1 MEGGGFLS
9 IKRDPKERNTSSHA
23 CMQNETVA
31 RYSNT
36 FSTTRCIEMQIS
48 LVRARP
54 KATTHVPSLLRQTT
68 LPPHSQPLRCTHA
81 ARSATAQQSVPRAA
95 GDLHR
100 ESSSAS
106 HQSRATNRVRE
117 LHLNPTGLVG
127 LPFWQ
132 PNGTSRATTFTMGSS
147 TGFVCMQGR
156 DAISGNQ
163 HAISQKWEAELHRRD
178 HIGIRA
184 LIGVRP
190 PCSTLQRRPPR
201 RSCSW

>member
-1 MEGGGFLS
+1 
-9 IKRDPKERNTSSHA
+9 
-23 CMQNETVA
+23 MQNETVA

-106 HQSRATNRVRE
+106 HQLRATNRVPRTFHYTFHSISTPQVSLGCPFDE
-117 LHLNPTGLVG
+117 PGAAHVPQHLNPTGLVG

-132 PNGTSRATTFTMGSS
+132 PSGTSRATTFTMGSQAPS
-147 TGFVCMQGR
+147 
-156 DAISGNQ
+156 
-163 HAISQKWEAELHRRD
+163 
-178 HIGIRA
+178 
-184 LIGVRP
+184 
-190 PCSTLQRRPPR
+190 PCPYWD
-201 RSCSW
+201 SCPF

>member
-132 PNGTSRATTFTMGSS
+132 PNGTSRATTFTMGSGAPPDS
-147 TGFVCMQGR
+147 SACKGGTPSV
-156 DAISGNQ
+156 AISMPSLKNGKPSSI
-163 HAISQKWEAELHRRD
+163 AVTI
-178 HIGIRA
+178 
-184 LIGVRP
+184 
-190 PCSTLQRRPPR
+190 
-201 RSCSW
+201 

>member
-1 MEGGGFLS
+1 MVGGGPLC
-9 IKRDPKERNTSSHA
+9 IKRDPKESMKTRSIVQ
-23 CMQNETVA
+23 CMQNETLETVA
-31 RYSNT
+31 RNNT

-106 HQSRATNRVRE
+106 HQSRATNRVPRTFHNTFHSISTPQVS
-117 LHLNPTGLVG
+117 LGCPFGNPTEQAA
-127 LPFWQ
+127 PR
-132 PNGTSRATTFTMGSS
+132 P
-147 TGFVCMQGR
+147 
-156 DAISGNQ
+156 
-163 HAISQKWEAELHRRD
+163 SQWEAELHR
-178 HIGIRA
+178 IRLHA
-184 LIGVRP
+184 REGRHQWQSACHLSKMGSRAP
-190 PCSTLQRRPPR
+190 SP
-201 RSCSW
+201 

>member
-1 MEGGGFLS
+1 MEGGGPLS
-9 IKRDPKERNTSSHA
+9 IKRDPKRKEHKFT

-31 RYSNT
+31 RNNT
-36 FSTTRCIEMQIS
+36 FTTTRCIEMQIS

-106 HQSRATNRVRE
+106 HQSRATNTFHSISTPQVS
-117 LHLNPTGLVG
+117 LGCPFGNPTEQAAPRPSQWEAPPDSSACKG
-127 LPFWQ
+127 
-132 PNGTSRATTFTMGSS
+132 GTPS
-147 TGFVCMQGR
+147 V
-156 DAISGNQ
+156 AISMPSLKNGKPSSI
-163 HAISQKWEAELHRRD
+163 AVTI
-178 HIGIRA
+178 
-184 LIGVRP
+184 
-190 PCSTLQRRPPR
+190 
-201 RSCSW
+201 

>member
-1 MEGGGFLS
+1 M
-9 IKRDPKERNTSSHA
+9 H
-23 CMQNETVA
+23 NETVA

-106 HQSRATNRVRE
+106 HQSRATNRVPRTFHNTFHSISTPQVSLGCPFGTLLATQRNKPRHD
-117 LHLNPTGLVG
+117 LH
-127 LPFWQ
+127 
-132 PNGTSRATTFTMGSS
+132 NGKRSS

-163 HAISQKWEAELHRRD
+163 HAISPKWEAELHRRD